1 MAINRRL
8 AMFPIYFKAKPLV
21 KIAVPIILLGIF
33 LMGCAPLKPATDPTL
48 DAKARDL
55 AIQAKAFNSAI
66 ETSKGTG
73 WVRLTTANQKEKF
86 KIAWAA
92 QTPNRLRLTA
102 LVSGHPME
110 TIAASGEW
118 VSFISHTG
126 KHKPHSA
133 VSVDPDLATYI
144 QVPVRLSEMITILLG
159 RVPVRPFDQ
168 AWFVPG
174 KTDTIRL
181 KKHLSS
187 QTQEIVF
194 TPGGEV
200 AEFRLIDQDGTLLY
214 ALIYR
219 QFQEK
224 NGILIPTDISIE
236 DGSGRTLE
244 ITLSDLVPNA
254 PVKESMFRL
263 TGTGS

>member
-1 MAINRRL
+1 MTINRRL
-8 AMFPIYFKAKPLV
+8 ATPPGYFAMKPL
-21 KIAVPIILLGIF
+21 IGNMLPIILLGIF
-33 LMGCAPLKPATDPTL
+33 LFGCAPLKPKTDPTL
-48 DAKARDL
+48 DTKARGL
-55 AIQAKAFNSAI
+55 AIQAKSFNSAI

-102 LVSGHPME
+102 LVSGHPVE

-118 VSFISHTG
+118 VSFVSHTG

-133 VSVDPDLATYI
+133 VSVDPDLEKYI

-159 RVPVRPFDQ
+159 RIPVRPFDQ

-181 KKHLSS
+181 MKHFSS
-187 QTQEIVF
+187 QTQEITF
-194 TPGGEV
+194 TPKGRV
-200 AEFRLIDQDGTLLY
+200 AKFRLMDKDENLLY
-214 ALIYR
+214 AIIYN
-219 QFQEK
+219 QFQEQNK
-224 NGILIPTDISIE
+224 ILIPTDISIE
-236 DGSGRTLE
+236 DGSGRTLD
-244 ITLSDLVPNA
+244 ITLSGLVPNA

>member
-8 AMFPIYFKAKPLV
+8 AMFHEYFKVKPLV
-21 KIAVPIILLGIF
+21 KIAAQILLLGIF
-33 LMGCAPLKPATDPTL
+33 LMGCAPLKPETDPTL

-55 AIQAKAFNSAI
+55 ANQVQAFNSAI

-92 QTPNRLRLTA
+92 GTPNRLRLTA

-144 QVPVRLSEMITILLG
+144 QVPVRLSEMVTILLG
-159 RVPVRPFDQ
+159 RIPIRPFDQ
-168 AWFVPG
+168 AWFAPG
-174 KTDTIRL
+174 KTDTIYL
-181 KKHLSS
+181 KKRFSS
-187 QTQEIVF
+187 QTQEIAF
-194 TPGGEV
+194 TPEGQV
-200 AEFRLIDQDGTLLY
+200 AEFRLIDQDGRLLY

-224 NGILIPTDISIE
+224 NGRLIPTDISIE

-244 ITLSDLVPNA
+244 ITLSGLVPNA